1 MGAEH
6 LPEQVTLVEVGP
18 RDGLQNEK
26 KVSTA
31 TKIQLINDLSETG
44 LTHIESGSF
53 VSPKWIPQMADSAKV
68 LQRIS
73 RKPDITYSALVPNL
87 NGLEAAIAASVTQIA
102 IFTSASESFCRKNIN
117 CSIKE
122 SLQRF
127 EPIMKLAQQH
137 NIKVRGYLSCI
148 TDCPYEGKTSVTQVS
163 KVAQSLYQLGCY
175 EISLG
180 DTLGMASPVRIEQ
193 VLEAIQMNVP
203 AEHLAIH
210 CHDTYGQALV
220 NIYQALQCGVSVVDC
235 SVGGLGGC
243 PYAPGANG
251 NVATEDVLYLC
262 RGLGIKTGVDL
273 EKVAAIGKDI
283 SQKLNRIPSSK
294 VNLSLMLSA

>member
-1 MGAEH
+1 MGVKD
-6 LPEQVTLVEVGP
+6 LPKHVTLVEVGP
-18 RDGLQNEK
+18 RDGLQNER

-53 VSPKWIPQMADSAKV
+53 VSPKWVPQMADSAKV
-68 LQRIS
+68 LQRIT
-73 RKPDITYSALVPNL
+73 RKPGITYSALVPNL
-87 NGLEAAIAASVTQIA
+87 NGLESAIAADVKHIA
-102 IFTSASESFCRKNIN
+102 IFTSASESFSRKNIN

-122 SLQRF
+122 SLKRF

-148 TDCPYEGKTSVTQVS
+148 TDCPYEGETSITQVS
-163 KVAQSLYQLGCY
+163 HVAQSLYQLGCY

-180 DTLGMASPVRIEQ
+180 DTLGMASPIRIAQ
-193 VLEAIQMNVP
+193 VLEAIQTDVP
-203 AEHLAIH
+203 AECLAIH

-220 NIYQALQCGVSVVDC
+220 NIYQALQCGINVVDC

-262 RGLGIKTGVDL
+262 HGLGIKTGVDL
-273 EKVAAIGKDI
+273 EKVATIGKDI